1 MKHELIKTIMK
12 ICKHQFPLIGATA
25 IITNNKKQVLLSKRK
40 NHGLFYPGYWNLPG
54 GLIELNEKV
63 TQGLKREVKEEIGV
77 QIKITKYTGKYYEK
91 VIEKKKKIY
100 ETITLPFYAKI
111 TKGTPKPLDETT
123 EVKWFNPK
131 EIKKMKLAYNHKEIL
146 KDEKII

>member
-1 MKHELIKTIMK
+1 MKHELIKTFMK
-12 ICKHQFPLIGATA
+12 ICKHEFPLVGATA
-25 IITNNKKQVLLSKRK
+25 IITNNKKQILLSKRK

-54 GLIELNEKV
+54 GLIELGETAEQAV
-63 TQGLKREVKEEIGV
+63 QREVKEEIGV
-77 QIKITKYTGKYYEK
+77 TIKPIKYTGKYYEK
-91 VIEKKKKIY
+91 IIYKNKKVY
-100 ETITLPFYAKI
+100 ETITLPFYSKI
-111 TKGTPKPLDETT
+111 IKGKPKPLDETI